1 MHSSNY
7 FTTPREKKIKMNV
20 FSLALETESTTQII
34 PPSAA
39 LLPEARSAKPSLPP
53 LQQLFPFLSCFI
65 LFYFGEERS
74 MLMEYREMMI
84 EVRGVTLS
92 ACTASEISAAQR
104 SQRVL
109 LFFPPL
115 RTHIY
120 TRTCY
125 ILNSVGTNS
134 SFTLFPLLSF
144 LFPSFSFFLLFISHP
159 RPPAQPPRPIFFISF
174 FLFSFSSPPLP
185 PLFNLSPS
193 RGRGRGL
200 PRSELVGGSRARRT
214 GRCGPSPPE
223 EPRRL
228 HSAAA
233 RGRIFKSLPAPFAQ
247 LQTRVFQQRGLHFS
261 PVSRRSAAARSP
273 AHFAWLETITPFK
286 ISLWQ

>member
-7 FTTPREKKIKMNV
+7 FTTPHEKKIKMNV

-39 LLPEARSAKPSLPP
+39 LLPEARSAKRSLPP

-174 FLFSFSSPPLP
+174 FLFSFSSPPS
-185 PLFNLSPS
+185 PLYLICPHPGAGAGDSPAVNL
-193 RGRGRGL
+193 
-200 PRSELVGGSRARRT
+200 LVVPVPDARAAVGPLRPKNPAGST
-214 GRCGPSPPE
+214 
-223 EPRRL
+223 
-228 HSAAA
+228 
-233 RGRIFKSLPAPFAQ
+233 AQ
-247 LQTRVFQQRGLHFS
+247 LHGEGFLNPYPRPLPSSKHAFSSSVGSTSPRFPGARLLHALPHTLRG
-261 PVSRRSAAARSP
+261 
-273 AHFAWLETITPFK
+273 WK
-286 ISLWQ
+286 Q